1 MNIEYEWLCLS
12 DCLKP
17 GQETDGRRCFYAVA
31 LLILSDIVQGNDIDI
46 AALTA
51 EIQKVLKS

>member
-17 GQETDGRRCFYAVA
+17 GQETDGRRCFYAGA
-31 LLILSDIVQGNDIDI
+31 LLILSEIVQGNDIDI
-46 AALTA
+46 LALTA
-51 EIQKVLKS
+51 EAIKVLES